1 MFHKILSVV
10 FANSLILYI
19 LSKYIEVLWFTIK
32 YDGWFTLE
40 ILLLLWLIFWLIYDI
55 SNKIVKLLA
64 FPFALITLWLIN
76 ILINVIFIYLFQY
89 IVNAMNIWAT
99 IELSWWFFK
108 VILISIIIYVFNL
121 FFKKL

>member
-19 LSKYIEVLWFTIK
+19 LSKYIVVLWFTIK

-55 SNKIVKLLA
+55 SSKIVKLLA
-64 FPFALITLWLIN
+64 FPFALITLGLIN
-76 ILINVIFIYLFQY
+76 ILINVIFIYLFKY

-99 IELSWWFFK
+99 IELSWWFFN
-108 VILISIIIYVFNL
+108 VILISIIIYIFNL
-121 FFKKL
+121 LFKKL